1 LSDIVDY
8 EVLLNWVC
16 GKANLPENVLPE
28 IAKQLNVSLQWLLTK
43 AEYHQED
50 FDAFIYGLAKLYSG
64 ILKGYH
70 CLDEED
76 QKFVDHYI
84 ISRLELR
91 QLKKKENEKNIPS
104 NKQTT
109 CKSR

>member
-1 LSDIVDY
+1 MSDIVDY

-43 AEYHQED
+43 DEYHQED
-50 FDAFIYGLAKLYSG
+50 FDAFIYGLTKLYSG

-84 ISRLELR
+84 VSRLELR
-91 QLKKKENEKNIPS
+91 QLKKERERKKHPLE
-104 NKQTT
+104 
-109 CKSR
+109 